1 VVLVLAATAA
11 RAALAAGR
19 GWLVLLAPQA
29 ALAALVGPR
38 ALLALRLTVSPTSP
52 RQFQAAIFAADRST
66 EADTMSLAVYNGTV
80 LKKIT
85 DDVAQLVPGAHI
97 EVRREIVGLP
107 LAVLK
112 SDRDGATGKDNPFDA
127 GADGAFS
134 FYVIGGA
141 YQIRAYTG
149 TSEAPTFEVFLHH
162 VAIGLNAEGDTAG
175 SRVKRTVTVAGAVTA
190 DAEDEI
196 IIINKTVGEATVVN
210 VDWSARTTALTVVDG
225 KGDAATNNITIVP
238 ATGQTQYAAVDYVI
252 TIDQD
257 GDSVTL
263 SPLPDGTGGF
273 KGN

>member
-1 VVLVLAATAA
+1 
-11 RAALAAGR
+11 
-19 GWLVLLAPQA
+19 
-29 ALAALVGPR
+29 
-38 ALLALRLTVSPTSP
+38 
-52 RQFQAAIFAADRST
+52 
-66 EADTMSLAVYNGTV
+66 MSLAVYNGTV
-80 LKKIT
+80 LQRVV
-85 DDVAQLVPGAHI
+85 DDVAKLVPGAHI
-97 EVRREIVGLP
+97 EVRREIPGLP
-107 LAVLK
+107 FAVLK

-127 GADGAFS
+127 DSNGAFN

-149 TSEAPTFEVFLHH
+149 PSGAPTFEVFLHH
-162 VAIGLNAEGDTAG
+162 VAIGLNAEGDAVG

-190 DAEDEI
+190 DPEDEI
-196 IIINKTVGEATVVN
+196 IIINKTSGEATVVN
-210 VDWSARTTALTVVDG
+210 VDWSARTTALTIVDG

-238 ATGQTQYAAVDYVI
+238 ETGQTQYAVVDYVV